1 MSGHDSILEVL
12 QEDVKRAP
20 SGHKAEQIAAL
31 MGKGYSTLMNE
42 LNGSIPGHKFGLL
55 QLIPLMQ
62 ATGSRRALDFL
73 CGAMG
78 CVCIRLPR
86 SGRGHSTT
94 ERDAIDAVRQFGEL
108 MVVDVHG
115 HVLGD
120 VHQRLGPAQGQG
132 LAFGGLHGLGEVL
145 GALHVDAGAGVVE
158 ALEDGEHAFVGCTV
172 AVDLAFDLVLK
183 ALFMGRKLVAALH
196 VSSP

>member
-62 ATGSRRALDFL
+62 ATGSTRPLDYL

-78 CVCIRLPR
+78 CVCLSLPAGLR
-86 SGRGHSTT
+86 PLASA
-94 ERDAIDAVRQFGEL
+94 ERDAIRAVREFGEL
-108 MVVDVHG
+108 MAT
-115 HVLGD
+115 LGD
-120 VHQRLGPAQGQG
+120 ALGDGSISAEEGRRIKADG
-132 LAFGGLHGLGEVL
+132 Y
-145 GALHVDAGAGVVE
+145 E
-158 ALEDGEHAFVGCTV
+158 ALRAII
-172 AVDLAFDLVLK
+172 AI
-183 ALFMGRKLVAALH
+183 
-196 VSSP
+196 VSRAEEAERVRS